1 MPPPP
6 PLVFTAVPEALSID
20 WEKVLYVVFDLETT
34 GRVRQRDEIIEV
46 GASIY
51 DENGIAVED
60 AHFSQFVKPSASI
73 PPFITQLTTITDDDV
88 ADAEAFPAV
97 ADAFIRFM
105 QQHADEND
113 GEINHIILVGHNAKV
128 FDIPFFVQ
136 KLCSNNMADRFFQD
150 ERFGFAIDTLRL
162 AKYAIQQTIA
172 RSVGVPT
179 AYNLPTLFQFVTG
192 QLPLTSHRANSDVDA
207 TATIFRFPI
216 FWEKRKECVFQFFG
230 REDQDVQAAAARL
243 LNQSVPIQ
251 DQVDDSDTSVS
262 SASAGSLSSSSSDEE
277 TDDDDEPL
285 GDRWQ
290 EGLDFDPPAG
300 QKPTELFDATFTSS
314 RRTSRT
320 LTGLLCSP
328 IDVNTPMRAWRQVF
342 TNSILDKIV
351 RHTNEYGRLHAK
363 RWGDITRKDLESFI
377 AILFISGIQKRKD
390 KPTNW
395 FSDNRIL
402 ENQIMKKVMSGR
414 KFFTILRYLHCCPV
428 QNQNPAAP
436 DYDPSY
442 KVAEIRDKLEER
454 YRKLFVPGQQLSLD
468 ETLVRAFGR
477 IKFKVRIVTKA
488 ARYGIKIY
496 VITDAATA
504 FVLRVVFYTGK
515 STYYAEADAVV
526 AKKTVQV
533 VNRLV
538 EWYKDSHRTIYVDR
552 FYTSMELLK
561 SLAEKKLYVT
571 GTMMA
576 NRIPLGIRIAKT
588 SPAFRRMK
596 RGDATKFKIQFRLKD
611 GTEAGAGLVCWR
623 DRQLVYCLSNDSNN
637 YEFDNCNRRGEGG
650 IVTLPRPISIGHYNQ
665 YMGGVDL
672 ADMRRLHCNSTIM
685 GQNRWWLKLFFYLL
699 DVGTS
704 NALVLHKEFLKNRRG
719 GDGKAA
725 MNIVQFKM
733 LLVEGL
739 VGKSMDALMQ
749 TPSENDQHVLIQIED
764 GVRSR
769 CAYCALMSKGTPR
782 TRYQCAAC
790 GVPLCAVGSS
800 PHKVDCFALAHET
813 NDRRE
818 MVLKKY
824 LEMQKRNSKKK

>member
-1 MPPPP
+1 M
-6 PLVFTAVPEALSID
+6 
-20 WEKVLYVVFDLETT
+20 YVVFDLETT

-46 GASIY
+46 AASVH
-51 DENGIAVED
+51 DKNGIPLED
-60 AHFSQFVKPSASI
+60 ALFSQFAKPTTSI
-73 PPFITQLTTITDDDV
+73 PAFITQLTNITDDDV
-88 ADAEAFPAV
+88 ADAEPFPAV

-105 QQHADEND
+105 QQHAEDND
-113 GEINHIILVGHNAKV
+113 GDIDHIILVGHNAKV
-128 FDIPFFVQ
+128 FDVPFFVQ
-136 KLCSNNMADRFFQD
+136 KLCLYDMADRFFQD
-150 ERFGFAIDTLRL
+150 ERFGLAIDTLRL
-162 AKYAIQQTIA
+162 AKYAMQQGVA

-192 QLPLTSHRANSDVDA
+192 QLPSTSHRAYADVEA

-216 FWEKRKECVFQFFG
+216 FWDKRKDSVFQYFG
-230 REDQDVQAAAARL
+230 REDQTVQAAAGRL
-243 LNQSVPIQ
+243 LHQSIPVQ

-262 SASAGSLSSSSSDEE
+262 SASAGSLSSSSSDDE
-277 TDDDDEPL
+277 TDDELEPL
-285 GDRWQ
+285 GDRWLQ
-290 EGLDFDPPAG
+290 GEEFQPPAG
-300 QKPTELFDATFTSS
+300 GKPAELFDAAFTSNA
-314 RRTSRT
+314 RRSNRA

-342 TNSILDKIV
+342 TNSILEKIV

-363 RWGDITRKDLESFI
+363 RWSDISRKDLESFI
-377 AILFISGIQKRKD
+377 AVLFISGIQKRKD
-390 KPTNW
+390 KPANW
-395 FSDNRIL
+395 FSENRIL

-414 KFFTILRYLHCCPV
+414 KFFTILRYLHCCPI

-436 DYDPSY
+436 DYDPTY

-468 ETLVRAFGR
+468 ETLIRAFGR

-515 STYYAEADAVV
+515 ATYYAEADTAV

-538 EWYKDSHRTIYVDR
+538 EWYENSHRTIYVDR
-552 FYTSMELLK
+552 FYTSMDLLK

-576 NRIPLGIRIAKT
+576 NRIPLGVRIAKA
-588 SPAFRRMK
+588 SPAFKRMK
-596 RGDATKFKIQFRLKD
+596 RGDATKFKVQFRLKE
-611 GTEAGAGLVCWR
+611 GGEAEAGLVCWR

-637 YEFDNCNRRGEGG
+637 FEFDHCNRRGEGG
-650 IVTLPRPISIGHYNQ
+650 IMTIPRPISIAHYNQ

-719 GDGKAA
+719 GGGEAA

-749 TPSENDQHVLIQIED
+749 TPSENDQHVLVQIED

-769 CAYCALMSKGTPR
+769 CAYCALMSMGTPR

-813 NDRRE
+813 EDRRE